1 MADISHPD
9 TPKLV
14 KFSNESLRPITERL
28 RLLKIDCDWFMSRW
42 NDEINTIIQ
51 ASDSS
56 DTLNDGR
63 SGQGVSTLTAGEIQV
78 IRNIVNSF
86 VNWYDGS
93 PNGAI
98 ASIDTKL
105 GKATVRSL
113 PTS

>member
-14 KFSNESLRPITERL
+14 KFSNEVLRPIAEKM
-28 RLLKIDCDWFMSRW
+28 RLLKLDVDWFLVRW
-42 NDEINTIIQ
+42 NDEIGPIIQ
-51 ASDSS
+51 AADPT

-63 SGQGVSTLTAGEIQV
+63 SGQGVSTLDASEIQI
-78 IRNIVNSF
+78 IRNIANSYA
-86 VNWYDGS
+86 NWYNGS
-93 PNGAI
+93 PNGVI

-113 PTS
+113 PTQ